1 MRRYIYQKR
10 GEISPRGDTSPEGK
24 MPEKTLEA
32 CDIRRTNRVAIGKK
46 TETPGKIIN

>member
-10 GEISPRGDTSPEGK
+10 GEISPRGKSPEGK

-46 TETPGKIIN
+46 TETTGKIIN